1 MRAVETGSSVGSS
14 YVDALA
20 YAVSS
25 CVTEP
30 SWRRGVGHGAG
41 QPARRLPSSCQDA
54 SRCLRATQWP
64 KCHGVSSYVD
74 GGAGPALGAHRH
86 SGTDPRNSQ
95 RARRVAL
102 ACEVVSEDHIT
113 RSKTARGAIADPD
126 FHLPHENKNVLSPRR
141 GVPIAPIVRRE
152 TAEHEVGTR
161 LKRNVVALLGRQRE
175 IFKMGLAVVAR
186 IYPYD
191 HARAPS
197 HREIIVHV
205 KAYSASSPTPKPL
218 ASLLRTLPP
227 DKSVANGRSSK
238 VTASSSACKQSAG
251 PRRTDRAGRPRH
263 FRLAGASA
271 ALRRKRPFWRRRSK
285 RPEIVQPD
293 PP

>member
-30 SWRRGVGHGAG
+30 SWRRGVRHGAG
-41 QPARRLPSSCQDA
+41 QPASA
-54 SRCLRATQWP
+54 S
-64 KCHGVSSYVD
+64 
-74 GGAGPALGAHRH
+74 PAHA
-86 SGTDPRNSQ
+86 
-95 RARRVAL
+95 
-102 ACEVVSEDHIT
+102 
-113 RSKTARGAIADPD
+113 
-126 FHLPHENKNVLSPRR
+126 KNVLSPGH

-197 HREIIVHV
+197 HREIIVHA
-205 KAYSASSPTPKPL
+205 KAYSASSPTTKPL
-218 ASLLRTLPP
+218 ASFWGLWHQWVAAERRRPGETSGRT
-227 DKSVANGRSSK
+227 SSK
-238 VTASSSACKQSAG
+238 SRCHRPP
-251 PRRTDRAGRPRH
+251 PRRGKRAVFEGEDDGSEWRNARAKGQ
-263 FRLAGASA
+263 RVLAGHSRGA
-271 ALRRKRPFWRRRSK
+271 A
-285 RPEIVQPD
+285 
-293 PP
+293 

>member
-30 SWRRGVGHGAG
+30 SGVAG
-41 QPARRLPSSCQDA
+41 CVMLPAA
-54 SRCLRATQWP
+54 SRGLPANGKMPR
-64 KCHGVSSYVD
+64 
-74 GGAGPALGAHRH
+74 GASELGAHRH
-86 SGTDPRNSQ
+86 RGADPRNSQ
-95 RARRVAL
+95 RARCVAL

-126 FHLPHENKNVLSPRR
+126 FHLPHENKNVLSTGR

-152 TAEHEVGTR
+152 TAEQEVGTR

-175 IFKMGLAVVAR
+175 IFNLGLAVVPR

-197 HREIIVHV
+197 HREDVHAV
-205 KAYSASSPTPKPL
+205 
-218 ASLLRTLPP
+218 PP
-227 DKSVANGRSSK
+227 AAPRKTREPGIRRSTKRGRS
-238 VTASSSACKQSAG
+238 G
-251 PRRTDRAGRPRH
+251 RR
-263 FRLAGASA
+263 
-271 ALRRKRPFWRRRSK
+271 
-285 RPEIVQPD
+285 
-293 PP
+293 

>member
-30 SWRRGVGHGAG
+30 SWRRGVRHGAG
-41 QPARRLPSSCQDA
+41 QPASA
-54 SRCLRATQWP
+54 SPARAKMPRGASEQHSG
-64 KCHGVSSYVD
+64 CHGVSSYVD
-74 GGAGPALGAHRH
+74 GAGPTLGAHRH

-113 RSKTARGAIADPD
+113 RSKTARGAIADLD
-126 FHLPHENKNVLSPRR
+126 FHLPHENKNVLSPGR
-141 GVPIAPIVRRE
+141 GVPIAPIVRRK

-161 LKRNVVALLGRQRE
+161 LKCNVVVLLGRQRE

-186 IYPYD
+186 IFPYD

-197 HREIIVHV
+197 HREIIMHA
-205 KAYSASSPTPKPL
+205 KAYSAPSPTTKPL
-218 ASLLRTLPP
+218 ASLLRTLPLE
-227 DKSVANGRSSK
+227 
-238 VTASSSACKQSAG
+238 C
-251 PRRTDRAGRPRH
+251 
-263 FRLAGASA
+263 
-271 ALRRKRPFWRRRSK
+271 
-285 RPEIVQPD
+285 VQKAR
-293 PP
+293 

>member
-20 YAVSS
+20 YAVSL

-30 SWRRGVGHGAG
+30 SWRRGVRHGAG
-41 QPARRLPSSCQDA
+41 QPASASSAHARIPPGDSAQHSGRSAVGCPH
-54 SRCLRATQWP
+54 R
-64 KCHGVSSYVD
+64 
-74 GGAGPALGAHRH
+74 AGPASGTHRH

-113 RSKTARGAIADPD
+113 RPKTARGAIADPD
-126 FHLPHENKNVLSPRR
+126 FHLPHENKNVLSPGR

-161 LKRNVVALLGRQRE
+161 LKRNVVALLGRRRK

-186 IYPYD
+186 IYPYA
-191 HARAPS
+191 HARGPS
-197 HREIIVHV
+197 HLNR
-205 KAYSASSPTPKPL
+205 
-218 ASLLRTLPP
+218 
-227 DKSVANGRSSK
+227 
-238 VTASSSACKQSAG
+238 
-251 PRRTDRAGRPRH
+251 
-263 FRLAGASA
+263 F
-271 ALRRKRPFWRRRSK
+271 
-285 RPEIVQPD
+285 
-293 PP
+293 